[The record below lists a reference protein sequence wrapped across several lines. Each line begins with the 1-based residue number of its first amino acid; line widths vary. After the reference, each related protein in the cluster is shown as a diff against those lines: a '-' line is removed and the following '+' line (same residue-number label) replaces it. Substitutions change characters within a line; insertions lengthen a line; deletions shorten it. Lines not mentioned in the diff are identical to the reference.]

1 MLEIGS
7 IIDGKYKILNKIG
20 QGGMSVVYLALNEK
34 ANKSWAVKE
43 IRKDGAGQNTIY
55 KQGLMAEIEILKH
68 LNHKNLP
75 SIIDVIDDGDTFLI
89 VMDYVEGNPLST
101 LLDEQGAQPQ
111 DKVIEW
117 GKQLCDVLGYLHKC
131 NPPIIYRDM
140 KPSNVML
147 KPDGSVVLID
157 FGAAREYKRE
167 RVEDTTC
174 LGTQGYAAPEQFGG
188 MGQTDAR
195 TDIYTLGATMYHLLT
210 NHNPCLPPYEMYP
223 IRQWNAGLS
232 GGLEE
237 IILKCT
243 RRDPLERYQNCD
255 ELYYALEHYTE
266 QDKKYRKTQK
276 IKFILF
282 CISFSFMLL
291 GGMMAGYGKY
301 METKSISEKYENLV
315 TDAVTKSS
323 IEERLDTYKQA
334 VSLEPEREEAY
345 KAILETLTEDG
356 FLDAQEDEYF
366 RNLLAGVATDGK
378 TFDENFRR
386 NKKAYSD
393 FAYEMGKTYWY
404 NYAVYNEETN
414 QYDNQKSYSLAAR
427 WFERVQESDDS
438 LQAAKYANAQIYARM
453 GKYYSQLGKVD
464 QAGDAQI
471 NFSTYWND
479 LITLFDGQE
488 SNAIT
493 RLYLNKEIVGQII
506 QNATH
511 YRDEGIEREQL
522 EEMLVRV
529 QEDISKIQVDELNK
543 EIYTEQ
549 ISKIQENLNTAI
561 KAINAAYSV
570 R

>member
-7 IIDGKYKILNKIG
+7 IIDGKYKILSKIG

-34 ANKSWAVKE
+34 ANKSWAIKE
-43 IRKDGAGQNTIY
+43 IRKDGADQNAIY

-89 VMDYVEGNPLST
+89 VMDYIEGNPLST
-101 LLDEQGAQPQ
+101 LLDEQGAQSQ
-111 DKVIEW
+111 EQVIEW

-167 RVEDTTC
+167 RIADTTC

-195 TDIYTLGATMYHLLT
+195 TDIYTLGATLYHLLT

-223 IRQWNAGLS
+223 IRQWDAGLS

-243 RRDPLERYQNCD
+243 RRDPEERYQNCD
-255 ELYYALEHYTE
+255 ELYYALEHYTQ
-266 QDKKYRKTQK
+266 QDKRYKKTQK
-276 IKFILF
+276 IKLVLF
-282 CISFSFMLL
+282 CISFSFMVA
-291 GGMMAGYGKY
+291 GCIMAGYGKY

-323 IEERLDTYKQA
+323 IEECLDTYKQA
-334 VSLEPEREEAY
+334 VSLEPERAEAY
-345 KAILETLTEDG
+345 EAILETLTEDG
-356 FLDAQEDEYF
+356 YLDAEEDVYF
-366 RNLLAGVATDGK
+366 RNILAGVAADGE
-378 TFDENFRR
+378 TYDENFQR
-386 NKKAYSD
+386 NEEEYSD
-393 FAYEMGKTYWY
+393 FAYEVGKTYWY
-404 NYAVYNEETN
+404 NYAVYNEET
-414 QYDNQKSYSLAAR
+414 QQFDSQKSYSLAAR
-427 WFERVQESDDS
+427 WFEKVRESDDS
-438 LQAAKYANAQIYARM
+438 IQAAKYANAQIYARM

-479 LITLFDGQE
+479 LISLFNGHE

-493 RLYLNKEIVGQII
+493 KLYLNKEIVGQII

-511 YRDEGIEREQL
+511 YKDEGIERAEL
-522 EEMLVRV
+522 EEMLTEV
-529 QEDISKIQVDELNK
+529 QQDISKIQVDELNK
-543 EIYTEQ
+543 EIYDEQ
-549 ISKIQENLNTAI
+549 ISKIKENISTAM
-561 KAINAAYSV
+561 KAINAAYS

>member
-43 IRKDGAGQNTIY
+43 IRKDGAGQNAIY

-101 LLDEQGAQPQ
+101 ILDEQGAQPQ
-111 DKVIEW
+111 EMVIEW

-223 IRQWNAGLS
+223 IRQWDAGLS

-243 RRDPLERYQNCD
+243 RRDPAERYQNCD

-266 QDKKYRKTQK
+266 QDKKYKKKQK
-276 IKFILF
+276 VKFILF
-282 CISFSFMLL
+282 CISVIFTLL
-291 GGMMAGYGKY
+291 SGMTAGYGRY
-301 METKSISEKYENLV
+301 METKSIREKYENLV
-315 TDAVTKSS
+315 IDAVTKSS
-323 IEERLDTYKQA
+323 VEERLDTYKQA
-334 VSLEPEREEAY
+334 VSLEPERKEAY
-345 KAILETLTEDG
+345 EAILETLTEDG
-356 FLDAQEDEYF
+356 YLDAAEDEYF
-366 RNLLAGVATDGK
+366 RNVLAAVGTDGK
-378 TFDENFRR
+378 TYDENFQR
-386 NKKAYSD
+386 NEKAYSD

-404 NYAVYNEETN
+404 NYAVYNEETK
-414 QYDNQKSYSLAAR
+414 QYDSQKAYSLAAR
-427 WFERVQESDDS
+427 WFERVQKSNDS
-438 LQAAKYANAQIYARM
+438 LQSAKYANAQIYARM

-479 LITLFDGQE
+479 LITLFEGQE

-506 QNATH
+506 QNAVH
-511 YRDEGIEREQL
+511 YKDEGIEREQL

-529 QEDISKIQVDELNK
+529 QEDISKIRVDELNK

-549 ISKIQENLNTAI
+549 ISKIQENIDTAI
-561 KAINAAYSV
+561 KAINAAYSIK
-570 R
+570 